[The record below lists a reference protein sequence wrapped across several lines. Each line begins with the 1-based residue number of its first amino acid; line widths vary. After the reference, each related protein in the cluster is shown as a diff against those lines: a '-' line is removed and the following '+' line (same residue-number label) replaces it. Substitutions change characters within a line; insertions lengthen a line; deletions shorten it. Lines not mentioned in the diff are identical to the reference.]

1 MASTKEAEAR
11 PASRCYECGN
21 EAIGACSSCGRFYCN
36 NHGGGRV
43 ATNLHGP
50 GMAVAVCHDCYAA
63 IGPAQTAYVNFR
75 LVVGI
80 IFFVI
85 MTILGI
91 MALMSRELSRR
102 HFGP

>member
-1 MASTKEAEAR
+1 
-11 PASRCYECGN
+11 
-21 EAIGACSSCGRFYCN
+21 
-36 NHGGGRV
+36 
-43 ATNLHGP
+43 
-50 GMAVAVCHDCYAA
+50 MAVAVCHDCYAA